1 MYEVGCFVV
10 ANTAAFHGKSLIA
23 QLRRTNALEAYIY
36 RYLTGAAL
44 GLLLLGTVAYRWLE
58 DWSWI
63 DSLYFCTVAV
73 TTVGF
78 GDLTPSTDASKLFTV
93 IYVLSGVSLIGT
105 FLDARLQRRGRKRIR
120 STG

>member
-1 MYEVGCFVV
+1 MNDKTTSGVPD
-10 ANTAAFHGKSLIA
+10 H
-23 QLRRTNALEAYIY
+23 LEAYIY
-36 RYLTGAAL
+36 RYLAAAAL
-44 GLLLLGTVAYRWLE
+44 GLMLLGTVVYRWLE

-93 IYVLSGVSLIGT
+93 LYVLSGISLIGT
-105 FLDARLQRRGRKRIR
+105 FLDARLQRRGRKRIK
-120 STG
+120 STK